1 MKAPSKPK
9 KPSKN
14 KTPPEKERWVEYNI
28 FFSHSEKSFKFTPNS
43 LTDEE
48 IEDCDLYLP
57 EYIDKKLISAIQDK
71 FGSSIDYRIQVDYW
85 DGEFSV
91 NVLEEVSEKEYSVL
105 LKQHENRFVEYEE
118 KLKIYEVE
126 KQKYEEFKKAD
137 KLDKLKKQLKEL
149 EKANG

>member
-14 KTPPEKERWVEYNI
+14 QAPPEKKRWVEYNI
-28 FFSHSEKSFKFTPNS
+28 FFSDSEKSFKFTTNS

-85 DGEFSV
+85 DGEF
-91 NVLEEVSEKEYSVL
+91 NIRALEEISEKEYSVL
-105 LKQHENRFVEYEE
+105 LEQYQDRFIEYEK
-118 KLKIYEVE
+118 KLKAYEIE